1 VFVFTGI
8 LPLAQS
14 DDELATVLGH
24 EIAHNYCHHSAEKVS
39 RSVLIMVGLLVVTV
53 VMQGGFDVSRI
64 FADLALSLPN
74 SRTMESE
81 ADQVGLSLMAASCF
95 DPRAA
100 VPFWEKMARAE
111 KMSVPELMSTHPSD
125 QRRVRNI
132 TSWMDEA
139 VMKYDSAG
147 CAETR
152 YASES
157 FPQDSREN
165 G

>member
-8 LPLAQS
+8 LPLAGS

-24 EIAHNYCHHSAEKVS
+24 EIAHNFCHHAAEKIS
-39 RSVLIMVGLLVVTV
+39 RSLVITAAVIVAT
-53 VMQGGFDVSRI
+53 MFLGGGFDITRI
-64 FADLALSLPN
+64 FAELALNLPN

-81 ADQVGLSLMAASCF
+81 ADHVGLSLMASACF
-95 DPRAA
+95 NPQAA
-100 VPFWEKMARAE
+100 VPFWEKMARVE
-111 KMSVPELMSTHPSD
+111 KANVPELMSTHPSD
-125 QRRVRNI
+125 KTRVRNL

-139 VMKYDSAG
+139 VMKFNNAG

-152 YASES
+152 YRSEL
-157 FPQDSREN
+157 FSRL